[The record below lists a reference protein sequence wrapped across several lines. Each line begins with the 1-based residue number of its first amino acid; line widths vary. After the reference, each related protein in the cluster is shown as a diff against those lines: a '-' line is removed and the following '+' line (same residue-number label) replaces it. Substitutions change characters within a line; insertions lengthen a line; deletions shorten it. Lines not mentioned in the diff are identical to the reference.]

1 MGYLDMPIL
10 DICTEVV
17 FHDFSAPKMWN
28 IFTPGVILLNGLN
41 SIGHR
46 CFFQALF
53 SCLQKQR
60 RQSANG
66 SDGKLPNTYLYVLCV
81 EGPYRL
87 GRTSTFPSASKMEK
101 RIISEICGT
110 KFPLPDDP
118 SDSDFHRSMEAAECH
133 ICHVAAMV

>member
-1 MGYLDMPIL
+1 MLIL

-60 RQSANG
+60 RQSAKG
-66 SDGKLPNTYLYVLCV
+66 SDGKLPNTYICCAWKVRIDWGEHRRFLQQAKWK
-81 EGPYRL
+81 
-87 GRTSTFPSASKMEK
+87 SA
-101 RIISEICGT
+101 
-110 KFPLPDDP
+110 L
-118 SDSDFHRSMEAAECH
+118 
-133 ICHVAAMV
+133 